1 MAVADGGG
9 GDLPKSLERL
19 GAWWIIVHAPSLTL
33 THTVRLIA
41 TEHSPSYKLAVH
53 RCIAA
58 RADPRALLDL
68 MTRSGLD
75 ADDATE
81 KMKKDIFY
89 RFDPRVSWPWFAERP
104 ELLREA
110 LERPDSVVRALE
122 ILGAMPRVPAGLL
135 ILKSFV

>member
-1 MAVADGGG
+1 M
-9 GDLPKSLERL
+9 
-19 GAWWIIVHAPSLTL
+19 
-33 THTVRLIA
+33 RLIA

-110 LERPDSVVRALE
+110 LERPDSAARALE
-122 ILGAMPRVPAGLL
+122 IVGAMPRVPAGLL
-135 ILKSFV
+135 TMVADVAVGDWDCLITTQNMERVVKLY

>member
-1 MAVADGGG
+1 M
-9 GDLPKSLERL
+9 
-19 GAWWIIVHAPSLTL
+19 
-33 THTVRLIA
+33 RLIA

-89 RFDPRVSWPWFAERP
+89 RFDPRVLRSLR
-104 ELLREA
+104 LLPHVGRLA
-110 LERPDSVVRALE
+110 RLMGCMSS
-122 ILGAMPRVPAGLL
+122 GPRTRRWRLNCSARTA
-135 ILKSFV
+135 